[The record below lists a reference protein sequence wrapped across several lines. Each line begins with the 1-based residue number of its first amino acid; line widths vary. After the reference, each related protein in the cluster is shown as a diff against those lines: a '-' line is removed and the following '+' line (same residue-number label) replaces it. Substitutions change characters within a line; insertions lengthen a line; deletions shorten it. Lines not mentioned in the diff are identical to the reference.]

1 MKPSKAGLPSL
12 MAQMV
17 KHLPAV
23 QETGIDPWVRK
34 IPWRRPWQLTSVIL
48 PGEFHGQRSL
58 AGYKSMGLQRGRHD
72 SVTNKQ
78 VYILSFIST
87 LTRLQ
92 L

>member
-1 MKPSKAGLPSL
+1 

-23 QETGIDPWVRK
+23 RETGIRSLGQEDPLEK
-34 IPWRRPWQLTSVIL
+34 AMATHFSFL

-72 SVTNKQ
+72 SVTNTKQ